1 MTERLACSVR
11 QNRSKFSKFLTG
23 WVSDSDNERVPRDS
37 TWLSRTYFGNRM
49 NSTPHYVLFSRTR
62 EQSSTESPQG
72 SSWYFRLEASTG
84 ESFEACDTEVGLSK
98 ERLELLATVRG
109 LEALDQ
115 PSSVTLVTSSRQ
127 ISRAVR
133 QGLEYWRVRNWMWER
148 FGEKVPM
155 KNGDLWARIDRA
167 LQIHD
172 VRCRTFRIDRPHAEH
187 GGRWNDL
194 AAVDPGRRRG
204 MGSRELDDRSRL
216 HARDGNRGHG
226 SRRFRPVA
234 TMARWAATSMR
245 NVADGLQRLASEN
258 SPKPHPMM

>member
-1 MTERLACSVR
+1 MIARGRAGREV
-11 QNRSKFSKFLTG
+11 SK
-23 WVSDSDNERVPRDS
+23 
-37 TWLSRTYFGNRM
+37 RM
-49 NSTPHYVLFSRTR
+49 NSTPHFVLFSRTR
-62 EQSSTESPQG
+62 EQSSTEKSQG
-72 SSWYFRLEASTG
+72 SSWCFRLEASTG
-84 ESFEACDTEVGLSK
+84 ESFEAFDTEAGLSH

-109 LEALDQ
+109 LEALEQ

-172 VRCRTFRIDRPHAEH
+172 VRCRTYRIDRPH
-187 GGRWNDL
+187 GRHRGPLNNL
-194 AAVDPGRRRG
+194 ASSDRGRRRG
-204 MGSRELDDRSRL
+204 MGARELDDSL
-216 HARDGNRGHG
+216 LDARNATRHDHRT
-226 SRRFRPVA
+226 RRFRPVA

-245 NVADGLQRLASEN
+245 NVADGLQRLAAES
-258 SPKPHPMM
+258 SPNPHPMM